1 MCVCV
6 CVCVCSSVVAENVAS
21 RLLAR
26 GGDRACEYRSG
37 LLSLLT
43 EAPQKQS
50 LSAMVWLIPTRVHAA
65 CSACWRPRQN
75 RVSETL
81 GPLVADT
88 NRPAYLIRPIESAR
102 VPSCSTV
109 CLGER
114 ERAVG
119 GRGDRER
126 LRQRENLGERETD
139 RQTETQRLE
148 RDETESLGETERKTL
163 GQH

>member
-1 MCVCV
+1 M
-6 CVCVCSSVVAENVAS
+6 CSSVVAENVAS
-21 RLLAR
+21 RMLAR
-26 GGDRACEYRSG
+26 GGDRACEYRPG

-102 VPSCSTV
+102 VPPAPPFV
-109 CLGER
+109 WGRKNERLGGGGER
-114 ERAVG
+114 GTET
-119 GRGDRER
+119 ETE
-126 LRQRENLGERETD
+126 RENLGD
-139 RQTETQRLE
+139 R
-148 RDETESLGETERKTL
+148 D
-163 GQH
+163 

>member
-1 MCVCV
+1 MSHNVISLILAESKYIYTYFGNADFKFTKLQLGITAVVCG
-6 CVCVCSSVVAENVAS
+6 STEKTWRTDS
-21 RLLAR
+21 LLAR
-26 GGDRACEYRSG
+26 GGDLACEYRSG

-102 VPSCSTV
+102 VPSCFTV
-109 CLGER
+109 CLAGEKEREGGGGGGER
-114 ERAVG
+114 ER
-119 GRGDRER
+119 ER
-126 LRQRENLGERETD
+126 QTD
-139 RQTETQRLE
+139 R
-148 RDETESLGETERKTL
+148 D
-163 GQH
+163 